1 MLFQSGVL
9 SCSLSISHT
18 WNFTVWVL
26 LCPASFTQCHI
37 WDSSILLYVA
47 VIQPSSLLCNISLHE
62 KKIRLPTLLASE
74 PIPDYGHC
82 NDAAMNIRA
91 SPDHIGIPGPWA
103 SLSFHSRRHSWA
115 LSKVA
120 SSIHAPHYLQ
130 QLLLSVVL
138 MLAVLVNVH
147 ASPPWCCF
155 AFPNTRRSNTHPFMN
170 SLDT

>member
-18 WNFTVWVL
+18 WNFTVRVL
-26 LCPASFTQCHI
+26 LCPASFTLCHI

-62 KKIRLPTLLASE
+62 KNIRLSTLLASE

-82 NDAAMNIRA
+82 NDAAMNILA
-91 SPDHIGIPGPWA
+91 FPDHIGIPGPWA

-115 LSKVA
+115 LFQSGLIDSCSTLSATVTII
-120 SSIHAPHYLQ
+120 SCPHV
-130 QLLLSVVL
+130 SCPGEC
-138 MLAVLVNVH
+138 ACP
-147 ASPPWCCF
+147 PPWCCF